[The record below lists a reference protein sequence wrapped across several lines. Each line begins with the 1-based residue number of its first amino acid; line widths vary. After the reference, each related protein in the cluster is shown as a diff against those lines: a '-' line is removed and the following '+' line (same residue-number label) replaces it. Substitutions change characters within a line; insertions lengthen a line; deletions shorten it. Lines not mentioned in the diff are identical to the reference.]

1 MDSSI
6 TERLQNLKGV
16 LAKIM
21 GVESTTGAL
30 YTDALEPAIDYIYNS
45 KLSIETAVYRV
56 SAETTPTGGV
66 IIDIYTA
73 EDEHLQT
80 IEFDPDDI
88 IDGEIFGES

>member
-6 TERLQNLKGV
+6 TDRLQNLKGV
-16 LAKIM
+16 LIKIM
-21 GVESTTGAL
+21 GSESVTGVM
-30 YTDALEPAIDYIYNS
+30 YTDALETAIDYIHNS
-45 KLSIETAVYRV
+45 KLSIETSVYRV
-56 SAETTPTGGV
+56 SAETTPTGGI

-80 IEFDPDDI
+80 IAFDPDDI